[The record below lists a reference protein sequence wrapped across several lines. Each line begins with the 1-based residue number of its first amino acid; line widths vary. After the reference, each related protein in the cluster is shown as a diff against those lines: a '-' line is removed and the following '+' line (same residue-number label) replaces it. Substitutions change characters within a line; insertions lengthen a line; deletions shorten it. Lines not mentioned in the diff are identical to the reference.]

1 MKRFLKNLAKYLSF
15 ALISSILTSVLLFG
29 LFLIVSTQYRMQY
42 IRITFENYSNENIT
56 PTLEVITP
64 EGLKQDYNIN
74 FIDNSEPEKTSFI
87 YFFNLK
93 DFNEL
98 KIKFDKINF
107 PKLFFSNAQINGHK
121 LLKKKSDYSL
131 GILKLSQNLEFDNNE
146 EQNNE
151 NIAITYKKN
160 YHDIQEYAYIKTK
173 YNVEKNSQA
182 NTSFSLIYFVLN
194 NYLSFLITVF
204 LIATIIIFAVITYG
218 VKIINR
224 ECSEYTYN
232 ENLYFK

>member
-87 YFFNLK
+87 YF
-93 DFNEL
+93 
-98 KIKFDKINF
+98 
-107 PKLFFSNAQINGHK
+107 
-121 LLKKKSDYSL
+121 
-131 GILKLSQNLEFDNNE
+131 
-146 EQNNE
+146 
-151 NIAITYKKN
+151 
-160 YHDIQEYAYIKTK
+160 
-173 YNVEKNSQA
+173 
-182 NTSFSLIYFVLN
+182 LI
-194 NYLSFLITVF
+194 
-204 LIATIIIFAVITYG
+204 
-218 VKIINR
+218 
-224 ECSEYTYN
+224 
-232 ENLYFK
+232 